1 MRRWTVQR
9 GLSVMV
15 LVVSAARRALFLVL
29 LRLRLWLGLRV
40 RLLGLLRRARL
51 CLRLRL
57 RMELLTRLLL
67 WLRMEFLTRLLLRLR
82 LRMKLLTRLLLRLR
96 VEFLPGLLL
105 RLWLRMKLRAR
116 LSLWLWLRLRMHL
129 GSRLLLGLRLRSH
142 LGMRLR
148 LLHRRGRLLRAWIGP
163 VRGLSLSGS
172 AAKTIRR
179 SLHGRMLLLGDLSR
193 RLSRAGLL
201 RIAALLRHRRMVLR
215 PHRFALLTCCR
226 FRPLRAAGLSL
237 LLRRAVHR
245 MPARELRR
253 TRHAIACLHRH
264 AVLLTVVLRPAAAR
278 SRLSARRT
286 GDLPWREAVSLHPRL
301 PPIHLRH
308 CAARPLSIR
317 TSRHL
322 SRRM

>member
-1 MRRWTVQR
+1 
-9 GLSVMV
+9 MV

-116 LSLWLWLRLRMHL
+116 LSLWLRLRMHL

-179 SLHGRMLLLGDLSR
+179 SLHRRMLLLGDLSR

-201 RIAALLRHRRMVLR
+201 RITALLRHRRMVLR
-215 PHRFALLTCCR
+215 PHRFVLLTCCR
-226 FRPLRAAGLSL
+226 FRTLRAAGLSL